1 MMETLLIQDHP
12 NHQDIILNQPQVR
25 NAFSAKMISEL
36 TEAFRS
42 PALAQKR
49 FVTLSGSG
57 KTFCSGADLKW
68 MQEMVNYSVSEN
80 EKDADLLFEMF
91 LAIAE
96 CPVPVIAFVQ
106 GAAFGG
112 ALGLIAAC
120 DFVLAE
126 QETQFCF
133 SEVKL
138 GLVPAVISPFVLR
151 KANQGHAR
159 PWMISGKVFDVETA
173 LNMGLITEVVKL
185 SEMDQKM
192 KDLKSEFLQAGPDAL
207 KSTKALLNQLSKVE
221 LQKERKSV
229 VQLIAKT
236 RVGPEGQAG
245 LKAFLNKT
253 LAPWKGSL

>member
-1 MMETLLIQDHP
+1 METLLIQDHP
-12 NHQDIILNQPQVR
+12 QHQEIILNQPQVR

-36 TEAFRS
+36 TQVFRS
-42 PALAQKR
+42 PSLALKR
-49 FVTLSGSG
+49 FVTLSGAG

-112 ALGLIAAC
+112 ALGLLAAC
-120 DFVLAE
+120 DFVVAE
-126 QETQFCF
+126 EGAQFCF

-151 KANQGHAR
+151 KASQGHAR
-159 PWMISGKVFDVETA
+159 PWMISGKVFDVWTA
-173 LNMGLITEVVKL
+173 LHMGLVTEVVKAL
-185 SEMDQKM
+185 EMDQKT
-192 KDLKSEFLQAGPDAL
+192 KDLKSDFLNAGPEAL
-207 KSTKALLNQLSKVE
+207 KSTKALMNRLALID
-221 LQKERKSV
+221 LQKERRSV

-245 LKAFLNKT
+245 LKAFLNKAT
-253 LAPWKGSL
+253 APWKGSL